1 MADVKRVSL
10 KDTKPRLRLP
20 VQGTL
25 SAKGVVPPQYPLHAP
40 QGHQE
45 VVP

>member
-10 KDTKPRLRLP
+10 KDRLRLP